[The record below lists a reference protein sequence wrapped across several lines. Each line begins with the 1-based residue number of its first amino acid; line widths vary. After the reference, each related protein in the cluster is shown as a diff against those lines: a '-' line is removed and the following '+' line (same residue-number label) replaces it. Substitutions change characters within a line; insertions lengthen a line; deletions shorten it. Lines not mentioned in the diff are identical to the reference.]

1 MALRYVPL
9 VLVSLIAACGAP
21 QPRASVGPRLYL
33 AGDREMWI
41 VDAGTQTVRH
51 VTRSQLKPSDAPHRI
66 IARGRRLVVGT
77 AFGDSSFFLPSV
89 HPDRVWVVDLDPRAS
104 TARAVREVTV
114 DGVTTVH
121 ASRPPGRRWPLG
133 AVNDGLLLEAGNGV
147 DVWDPATGRVVHH
160 LREANGIIGAATG
173 DVVTGC
179 TDVWCGALRLIDVD
193 TGGTRVVH
201 APSGLTFEPWEGAF
215 SPSGDL
221 LAVPV
226 REPGALD
233 APRRLALVD
242 IARSRIAVLDGSRVP
257 AGYTLVAW
265 SASGDYVFLTGGERF
280 SHRAI
285 VGYRLGTRRAQ
296 VLDVD
301 VGDFYDAA
309 AI

>member
-1 MALRYVPL
+1 MSLRYVVLALLLL
-9 VLVSLIAACGAP
+9 VAGCGSG
-21 QPRASVGPRLYL
+21 PRAASGPRLYL

-41 VDAGTQTVRH
+41 VDTGLQTVRH

-66 IARGRRLVVGT
+66 VARGHRLVMG
-77 AFGDSSFFLPSV
+77 AAYGDWSFFLPSV
-89 HPDRVWVVDLDPRAS
+89 NPDRVWVVDLDPRTS

-133 AVNDGLLLEAGNGV
+133 AVDDGLLLEAGNGV

-160 LREANGIIGAATG
+160 LHPATGIIGAATG

-179 TDVWCGALRLIDVD
+179 TDVWCGSLRLIAVD
-193 TGGTRVVH
+193 TGAIRVVH
-201 APSGLTFEPWEGAF
+201 PPAGLTFEPWEGEF

-226 REPGALD
+226 REPGPLD

-242 IARSRIAVLDGSRVP
+242 VATGRIAVLDGSRVP

-265 SASGDYVFLTGGERF
+265 SASGKYVFLTGGERY
-280 SHRAI
+280 SHRVI

-301 VGDFYDAA
+301 VGDFYDLA